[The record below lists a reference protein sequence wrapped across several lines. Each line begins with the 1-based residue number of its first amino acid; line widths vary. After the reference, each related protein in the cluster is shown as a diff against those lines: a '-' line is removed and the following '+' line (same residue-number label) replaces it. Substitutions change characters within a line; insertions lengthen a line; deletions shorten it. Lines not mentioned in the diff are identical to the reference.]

1 MPFKSKPMKIQKYI
15 PLIIIFSAIFF
26 FFPFLGGV
34 HLFDWDEINF
44 AEISREMIILQD
56 YLRVH
61 IDFQPFFQK
70 PPLFFWFQVMAMKL
84 WGIGEY
90 AARFPNAVFGI
101 LTLLMLYQVGNK
113 IVGRDFGWIWSLTY
127 LGSVLPFLYFKSG
140 IIDPVFNFF
149 IFTSLVYLFAAAHF
163 PKRIRSLTSA
173 GILTGLAILTKGPVA
188 LIVIGL
194 VLIVYWLF
202 QKFKWFIPFAG
213 LLYYLFIALLVTS
226 LWFGAETL
234 KNGPAFMLEFT
245 KYQYKLFSTPDA
257 GHKGFFGYHFVV
269 LLIGCFPASLFAIRQ
284 LVKFSGGKEL
294 SVIET
299 FARWNKIL
307 FWVVL
312 LLFSVVQSKIVHY
325 SSLNYFP
332 ITFLASLSIYQYWK
346 HNTHP
351 SWKTTIPVLLVG
363 MLYVLVIIA
372 LPFILKDPSWLIA
385 QFKDPF
391 AQANLQAD
399 VQWTGIEILPG
410 LLLLSLL
417 IYFLRGKQS
426 LIKKI
431 MVLFAGTAL
440 FTYSTLIFYIGKI
453 EDYSQG
459 AAIEFYQSL
468 ADQEIYVAPTGYKT
482 YAHLFYTNKKPLLD
496 STYYSI
502 DSLLYGNP
510 DRPVYILTKTFKE
523 KDLPSTFEVQER
535 KNGFSLLVKHPLKT
549 TQ

>member
-1 MPFKSKPMKIQKYI
+1 MKIQKHI
-15 PLIIIFSAIFF
+15 PLIIISLSGLF

-70 PPLFFWFQVMAMKL
+70 PPLFFWLQVLAMKL
-84 WGIGEY
+84 FGIGAY

-101 LTLLMLYQVGNK
+101 LTLLMLYRVGNK

-127 LGSVLPFLYFKSG
+127 FGSVLPFLYFKSG
-140 IIDPVFNFF
+140 IIDPVLNFF
-149 IFTSLVYLFAAAHF
+149 IFTSLIFLFEASQKTNKI
-163 PKRIRSLTSA
+163 PSLTWA
-173 GILTGLAILTKGPVA
+173 GVLTGLAILSKGPVA

-194 VLIVYWLF
+194 VLFIYWLF
-202 QKFKWFIPFAG
+202 QKFKWFIPFTG
-213 LLYYLFIALLVTS
+213 LLYYVFIALMVTG

-257 GHKGFFGYHFVV
+257 GHKGFLGYHFVV
-269 LLIGCFPASLFAIRQ
+269 LLIGCFPASLFAIQQ
-284 LVKFSGGKEL
+284 LSKSPEGKKLTE
-294 SVIET
+294 IET

-312 LLFSVVQSKIVHY
+312 ILFSIVQSKIVHY

-332 ITFLASLSIYQYWK
+332 ITFLASWSIYQYWK
-346 HNTHP
+346 NNKHP
-351 SWKTTIPVLLVG
+351 TWKTNLPLLLVG
-363 MLYVLVIIA
+363 MLYVVAIIG
-372 LPFILKDPSWLIA
+372 LPFLLKDPSWVIA

-399 VQWTGIEILPG
+399 VQWTGIEIIPG

-417 IYFLRGKQS
+417 IYFILSKQS
-426 LIKKI
+426 FIKRI
-431 MVLFAGTAL
+431 IVLFAGTAL
-440 FTYSTLIFYIGKI
+440 FTFSTLIFFIGKI
-453 EDYSQG
+453 ETYSQG
-459 AAIEFYQSL
+459 AAIEFYQKL
-468 ADQEIYVAPTGYKT
+468 AGQEVYVAPVGYKT
-482 YAHLFYTNKKPLLD
+482 YAHLFYTDKKPLAD
-496 STYYSI
+496 PNFYSA
-502 DSLLYGNP
+502 DSLLYGNA
-510 DRPVYILTKTFKE
+510 DLPVYILTKTFKE
-523 KDLPSTFEVQER
+523 NTIPPDFKVQER
-535 KNGFSLLVKHPLKT
+535 KNGFSLLLKQPLKS